1 MALLYIFHWWFLFTL
16 LLSGDI
22 EKNPGPES
30 SLVNIMHWNLNSI
43 LAHNGIRVP
52 LIQSYNLLHNY
63 DFIALTETA
72 LTNLVSNEAI
82 RLEGFTPIRSD
93 LPANITHDNII
104 IYHNDRLPVQHR
116 PDLQTHDNTVVC
128 QVTLDK
134 KKLSLLLPYIA
145 SITLLNTS
153 LSHLC
158 KRSKICARK
167 YEQRAH
173 ILSSI

>member
-1 MALLYIFHWWFLFTL
+1 
-16 LLSGDI
+16 
-22 EKNPGPES
+22 
-30 SLVNIMHWNLNSI
+30 MHWNLNSI

-93 LPANITHDNII
+93 LPANITHDDVI

-116 PDLQTHDNTVVC
+116 PDLQTHDNMVVC

-134 KKLSLLLPYIA
+134 KSYLCYCHLSQA
-145 SITLLNTS
+145 SL
-153 LSHLC
+153 
-158 KRSKICARK
+158 
-167 YEQRAH
+167 Y
-173 ILSSI
+173 